1 MFRKLFKL
9 GLVLAAAG
17 GIVFVGLLTTDRTES
32 VTLQKPSDA
41 AMMSVERGELLLGL
55 AGCVNCHT
63 DVKNDGA
70 VLAGGRAL
78 ETPFGTF
85 FAPNISSDTTNGIG
99 AWSEEDFVRALR
111 HGRRPDGANYFP
123 AFPYAAYTRM
133 IDGDMLAIRN
143 AIMARPAE
151 AEANKPHAIGFPF
164 NQRWTM
170 RFWKLLHFDAGVYE
184 GDTTQSAAWNRG
196 AYISE
201 ALAHCGECHTPR
213 WPSGGLKRDMW
224 LSGTANGPE
233 GEMAPNLTQD
243 EDTGLGTW
251 TDPDLAFLLTDGL
264 KIDGDV
270 VGSVMYAVVEHG
282 TGKLPEDDIA
292 AIVEY
297 LKTLGPVSNP
307 DAPAAQG
314 F

>member
-1 MFRKLFKL
+1 MRNLFKL
-9 GLVLAAAG
+9 AVMAAAAG
-17 GIVFVGLLTTDRTES
+17 LIVFVGLLVTDRKEDI
-32 VTLQKPSDA
+32 TLQKPSDPA
-41 AMMSVERGELLLGL
+41 AMSAERGELLLGL

-63 DVKNDGA
+63 DVKNKGP

-85 FAPNISSDTTNGIG
+85 FAPNISSDNTNGIG

-133 IDGDMLAIRN
+133 TDDDMLAIRT

-151 AEANKPHAIGFPF
+151 AAANKPHDIGFPF

-170 RFWKLLHFDAGVYE
+170 RFWKLLHFDAGVYQ
-184 GDTTQSAAWNRG
+184 DDSAQAAQWNRG
-196 AYISE
+196 AYLAE
-201 ALAHCGECHTPR
+201 AVAHCGECHTPR
-213 WPSGGLKRDMW
+213 WPTGGLKRGEW
-224 LSGTANGPE
+224 LSGTVDGPE

-243 EDTGLGTW
+243 KDNGLGAW
-251 TDPDLAFLLTDGL
+251 TDPDLAYLLTDGL

-270 VGSVMYAVVEHG
+270 VGSVMYEVVEHG
-282 TGKLPEDDIA
+282 TSKLPKADIH
-292 AIVEY
+292 AIVAY
-297 LKTLGPVSNP
+297 LKTLPPVSNP
-307 DAPAAQG
+307 KAAAAQG